1 MKKIVLLSA
10 LLMISFFAWAQK
22 STISYY
28 YHTAKAKALYLNC
41 GNELYVSAKDCSNPQ
56 NLRYEAE
63 NAELIQDPSTN
74 IITVVP
80 KEAKVSIR
88 VFDGDK
94 LISTEHFPVRL
105 LPKPEITVFSGT
117 RELPTKE
124 SVVEKNILAELML
137 KAFAEEGMRDAL
149 PKDMRYK
156 VHNLN
161 VYLYR
166 GEEKLNEINV
176 QSEQVLLHDFLK
188 DAQKGDK
195 LIIEV
200 KRVQR
205 LNFKGEVEDV
215 RFGEKK
221 FHFIIG

>member
-1 MKKIVLLSA
+1 MKKIALLSA
-10 LLMISFFAWAQK
+10 FLMISFFAWTQK
-22 STISYY
+22 STVSYF
-28 YHTAKAKALYLNC
+28 YHTAQAKALYLNC

-56 NLRYEAE
+56 NLKYEAE

-80 KEAKVSIR
+80 KKAKVSIR

-94 LISTEHFPVRL
+94 LISTEHFLVRL
-105 LPKPEITVFSGT
+105 LPKPEIAVFSGT
-117 RELPTKE
+117 KELPAQE
-124 SVVEKNILAELML
+124 SVVERNILTELTI
-137 KAFAEEGMRDAL
+137 KVFAEQGMRDAL
-149 PKDMRYK
+149 PKDMRYR

-166 GEEKLNEINV
+166 GEEKIHETNV
-176 QSEQVLLHDFLK
+176 QGEQALLHDFLE

-205 LNFKGEVEDV
+205 LNFKGEIEEV